1 MAITPLQ
8 IPLPGGS
15 GVACTGQVQFQNDW
29 PGLFV
34 RGDHAMI
41 ITGAIRHLQ
50 KHLAAETDQDV
61 LEDLDHL
68 AALAD
73 IVERYVIV
81 KDQRAAQ
88 KSST

>member
-1 MAITPLQ
+1 MAIKPQQ

-15 GVACTGQVQFQNDW
+15 GVACTGPVQFQNDW

-50 KHLAAETDQDV
+50 KHLANETDEEV
-61 LEDLDHL
+61 LESLERL
-68 AALAD
+68 IAIAD
-73 IVERYVIV
+73 IVERHLIV
-81 KDQRAAQ
+81 KP
-88 KSST
+88 K